1 MQCAQCVS
9 KQLVAERMRIKHW
22 EAIRCSK
29 QLVAESTVA
38 YYAKQV
44 DKNKEERKAEGHEER
59 LGRLRLHH
67 DDFAQDLALPGVCRL
82 LLAVLDHRDT

>member
-1 MQCAQCVS
+1 MRRPSLMQCAQCVS

-22 EAIRCSK
+22 EAIRCSQ

-44 DKNKEERKAEGHEER
+44 DKNREERKAEFAMSF
-59 LGRLRLHH
+59 
-67 DDFAQDLALPGVCRL
+67 DFDPMSPQCFSI
-82 LLAVLDHRDT
+82 